1 MSFSFLL
8 ITSQQ
13 SIKCSG
19 SPRSSLFWAI
29 MHLTVVQ
36 SLSQKVQTNVS
47 PLRILNLQSGQVA
60 FVWSQ
65 RPMHSQWKWCVQGRR
80 YSSAPST
87 YGQRQIQHSYNI
99 IRSSSV
105 IFQQLH
111 DAFQLYA
118 KQQRIRASRFHVV
131 TSLRQFSLQFSL
143 CISGCNQVHFRKNP
157 LPRILEHQLHN
168 SQSLCLQFGS
178 FLVHREWFRHE
189 LHH

>member
-47 PLRILNLQSGQVA
+47 PLRILNLHSGQVA
-60 FVWSQ
+60 FVRSQ
-65 RPMHSQWKWCVQGRR
+65 RLMHPQWKWCVQGRR
-80 YSSAPST
+80 YSSSPST
-87 YGQRQIQHSYNI
+87 YGHRQIQHSYNI

-105 IFQQLH
+105 VFQQFH

-118 KQQRIRASRFHVV
+118 KQQRIRVSRFHVV
-131 TSLRQFSLQFSL
+131 TSLRQFSSPRKKKRSL
-143 CISGCNQVHFRKNP
+143 NFHFNFGYAFQVVTKFTFERTHYQ
-157 LPRILEHQLHN
+157 E
-168 SQSLCLQFGS
+168 SLNIRYTIHRA
-178 FLVHREWFRHE
+178 FLYNLGAF
-189 LHH
+189 